1 MGSKLLPQCTT
12 LATEEIKIFLQWL
25 KSDFILSI
33 VRLVILYLKSLVFQ
47 HCHQCFSPLGSRTG
61 GCAG

>member
-12 LATEEIKIFLQWL
+12 LTNEEIKIFLQWL

-33 VRLVILYLKSLVFQ
+33 VRLVILYLKSFVFQ
-47 HCHQCFSPLGSRTG
+47 HCHQCFSPWPCRLQPN
-61 GCAG
+61 